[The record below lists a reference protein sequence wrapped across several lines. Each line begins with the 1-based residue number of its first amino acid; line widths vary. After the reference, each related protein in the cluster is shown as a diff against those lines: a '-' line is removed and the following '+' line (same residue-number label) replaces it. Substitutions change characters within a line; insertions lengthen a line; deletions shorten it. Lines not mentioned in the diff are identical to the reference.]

1 VYYNEWLRDRRA
13 RRKQGAELIARVRV
27 LLGDADPASFSLGTM
42 RERNQRHGQELWRRW
57 YELRESFLKFG
68 LLGSADERELSK
80 RAATDVAL
88 TIQALRNSVDD
99 DVDDADRAKMRQTA
113 KQRREQASSIGSR
126 ALCDVGQAARRR
138 ESGSIAATNSNP
150 KAR

>member
-1 VYYNEWLRDRRA
+1 MQEWASVLVGVAAGTVVTCVGVYYNEWLRDRRA
-13 RRKQGAELIARVRV
+13 RRKQGAALIARVRV

-42 RERNQRHGQELWRRW
+42 RERNQRRGRELWRRW

-68 LLGSADERELSK
+68 LLGSADDRELSK

-113 KQRREQASSIGSR
+113 KQLREQAGESLDRLEG
-126 ALCDVGQAARRR
+126 AL
-138 ESGSIAATNSNP
+138 
-150 KAR
+150 